1 MKITIALFL
10 LISSMYQT
18 EKNNKTVGDKMKV
31 IVDRIEGEMLVVE
44 LENMS
49 TVNIPH
55 AVIPEAK
62 EGDVINITVDSGDTE
77 IRRRRIRE
85 KMNKLWEN

>member
-1 MKITIALFL
+1 
-10 LISSMYQT
+10 MYQT

-55 AVIPEAK
+55 AVIPEAI
-62 EGDVINITVDSGDTE
+62 EGEVINKTVDSGDTE

>member
-1 MKITIALFL
+1 
-10 LISSMYQT
+10 MYHT

-49 TVNIPH
+49 TVNIPL

-62 EGDVINITVDSGDTE
+62 EGDVINITVDRGDTE
-77 IRRRRIRE
+77 NRRRRIRK
-85 KMNKLWEN
+85 KMNKLWED

>member
-10 LISSMYQT
+10 LIRSMYHT

-49 TVNIPH
+49 TVNIPL

-62 EGDVINITVDSGDTE
+62 EGDVINITVDRGDTE
-77 IRRRRIRE
+77 NRRRRIRK
-85 KMNKLWEN
+85 KMNKLWED

>member
-10 LISSMYQT
+10 LIRSMYHT

-49 TVNIPH
+49 TVNIPL

-62 EGDVINITVDSGDTE
+62 EGDVINITVDRGDTE
-77 IRRRRIRE
+77 NMRRRIRK
-85 KMNKLWEN
+85 KMNKLWED